1 MSTAKVQHIELYN
14 FKSYSGHVMVGPFKD
29 FSCIVG
35 PNGAGK
41 SNVMDALSFVL
52 GANAAT
58 LRGKDASDFICRRA
72 KKKECSVALVLRQPS
87 GTETKLTRAIDS
99 KGTLTM
105 FVDKMSVNE
114 KEFVAVLRK
123 FRLGSRIGSFLVF
136 QHEVDAVAQK
146 KAKELTE
153 MLEVIS
159 GSGELKD
166 EYTQKRKVLDAA
178 NEALSA
184 ASLEKRGA
192 VAEVNQMRL
201 HKKEADRFTEINDKT
216 TQQRR
221 DLALVELF
229 FVENTLAQQKQELER
244 LQEVVNKMQKEFAS
258 EEKIRG
264 MKKQQLDKHKVYM
277 EHLREHRTLN
287 VELREKKT
295 NVDRLR
301 ISLEHLRKKADD
313 QSVEVKQVKAATT
326 VRSKETQRLEE
337 QLRQQEALLA
347 AFVEQCKQEDAQASH
362 HGTLT
367 AEQWTEYRRLKKDAD
382 CESISHRQELETVL
396 RQRESLTEGL
406 KQAAAALDNHENQA
420 KEMQAVIE
428 RNQERIRDLTRKSD
442 ESKVSQE
449 DMKRKEAQASVS
461 LVQMQS
467 RLAEQQEELHRV
479 QQQLLELRFVKDDN
493 KMNKR
498 ISEALQSLKALYPGI
513 HGKLIDLCEVPQA
526 KYRNAV
532 TVAMGK
538 NLEAVVVD
546 TTDTAMG
553 CIRYLKE
560 QRLVSMTFLP
570 LNSLQ
575 GKGADDSLRTFG
587 GTTRPIADVVKFD
600 VHLEPAIR
608 YALGQTLVCDG
619 TDEAR
624 RIAYGQQDGQRHK
637 VVTVDGTVLLK
648 NGSVQGGLAAIQ
660 SRAKKWDEKRYD
672 DLKAHRD
679 RLSQDLANGS
689 EAEAAKARIE
699 LKDLQSRIEFGATR
713 IKALEVEIKSYE
725 AKIADLKK
733 ELIKHAGGASELTKR
748 IAQYREN
755 LAKCEVKIEH
765 QQKLVRDVE
774 ERIFA
779 VFQKKVNIPNIA
791 EVEQREVKQTKVRAE
806 KRQQFM
812 LVIQKLKNSIDA
824 ETKRIGVR
832 SVQDVEQAFEKTS
845 KEIEQCRKDY
855 ETYSGI
861 TSKLEKKQ
869 DLLQSSITQAKAE
882 LDNLDAAIR
891 QSTKSSEDEIRKLAQ
906 GKKHL
911 NTVQAA
917 CEALRLQR
925 LSLFQRCRME
935 DTDLPVIDAKDA
947 EGVGAKRARGGDGG
961 QQQPP
966 SKKRGGAGSS
976 GAEEFFVTLSEAFH
990 TFSESEAT
998 RKGVA
1003 KEVHVCIDF
1012 SSLAEALRQQARDQS
1027 TFNAYKHRSEATI
1040 EQLERELESIAPNL
1054 KASTRFGNTETKLG
1068 TTSAALDEK
1077 REAARKALMEF
1088 MRVKEQRVQ
1097 RFMTTFEKIAQHV
1110 DQVYRELTLGTRAH
1124 DVHGSAY
1131 LTVED
1136 AEEPYNGGVKYHATP
1151 PMKRFM
1157 TMELLSG
1164 GERTMAALALLFAI
1178 NAVSPTPFFVLDEV
1192 DAALDIG
1199 NVVKLGNYL
1208 KSHSSQCQFIV
1219 VSLKEQLYHLADCLI
1234 GVYKDHDH
1242 ESSGVLTHDLRSYPN

>member
-1 MSTAKVQHIELYN
+1 MTTAKVQHIELYN
-14 FKSYSGHVMVGPFKD
+14 FKSYSGHVLVGPFKD

-72 KKKECSVALVLRQPS
+72 KKKECSVALVLRQPN

-99 KGTLTM
+99 KGTLSM
-105 FVDKMSVNE
+105 FVDKMNVNE

-159 GSGELKD
+159 GSGELKE
-166 EYTQKRKVLDAA
+166 EYQQKRKVLDAA
-178 NEALSA
+178 NEALST

-244 LQEVVNKMQKEFAS
+244 LQEAVNKMQKEFAS
-258 EEKIRG
+258 EEQIRG
-264 MKKQQLDKHKVYM
+264 MKKQQLDKHKIYM

-301 ISLEHLRKKADD
+301 ISLEHLKKKADD
-313 QSVEVKQVKAATT
+313 QTVEVKQVKAATT

-347 AFVEQCKQEDAQASH
+347 AFLEQCKQEDVQASH

-367 AEQWTEYRRLKKDAD
+367 ADQWTEYRRLKKDAD

-406 KQAAAALDNHENQA
+406 KQATAALDNHENQT
-420 KEMQAVIE
+420 KEMQVVIE
-428 RNQERIRDLTRKSD
+428 RNQERIRDLTRKG
-442 ESKVSQE
+442 EEAKVEQE
-449 DMKRKEAQASVS
+449 VMKRKETQASVS

-467 RLAEQQEELHRV
+467 RLVEQQEELHRV
-479 QQQLLELRFVKDDN
+479 QQQLHELRFVKDDN

-498 ISEALQSLKALYPGI
+498 INEALQSLKALYPGI
-513 HGKLIDLCEVPQA
+513 HGKLIDLCEVPQG

-546 TTDTAMG
+546 NTDTAMG

-570 LNSLQ
+570 LNALQ

-619 TDEAR
+619 SDEAR
-624 RIAYGQQDGQRHK
+624 RIAYGQPDGQRYK
-637 VVTVDGTVLLK
+637 VVTVEGTVLLK

-699 LKDLQSRIEFGATR
+699 LKDLQSRIEFSATR
-713 IKALEVEIKSYE
+713 INAIAAEIKSYE

-733 ELIKHAGGASELTKR
+733 ELAKQAGGATELNKR
-748 IAQYREN
+748 ITQYREN
-755 LAKCEVKIEH
+755 LAKCESKIAH

-774 ERIFA
+774 EKIFA
-779 VFQKKVNIPNIA
+779 AFQKKVNIPNIA

-806 KRQQFM
+806 KRQQF
-812 LVIQKLKNSIDA
+812 LLIIQKLKNSIEA

-832 SVQDVEQAFEKTS
+832 TVQDVEQAFDKTT

-855 ETYSGI
+855 EVYSGI

-869 DLLQSSITQAKAE
+869 DSLQANITQAKAE
-882 LDNLDAAIR
+882 LDNLDSAIR
-891 QSTKSSEDEIRKLAQ
+891 QSTKSSEEEMRKLAQ

-935 DTDLPVIDAKDA
+935 DTDLPVVDAKDA
-947 EGVGAKRARGGDGG
+947 EAIGAKRARGADGG
-961 QQQPP
+961 QQPS
-966 SKKRGGAGSS
+966 SKKRGGGAAGA
-976 GAEEFFVTLSEAFH
+976 AEEFFVTLSEAFH

-1012 SSLAEALRQQARDQS
+1012 SSLADALRQQARDQS

-1164 GERTMAALALLFAI
+1164 GERTMAALALLFAM

-1208 KSHSSQCQFIV
+1208 KSHSTQCQFIV

-1234 GVYKDHDH
+1234 GVYKDHEH